1 MSVQNT
7 DYYYLFQSEK
17 HLTRGDLVSGIS
29 VANDISIGKNILL
42 QKMHE

>member
-7 DYYYLFQSEK
+7 DYYYLFQPEK
-17 HLTRGDLVSGIS
+17 HLIRGDLVSGFS
-29 VANDISIGKNILL
+29 VTNDMSKSKNILL